1 MAGKMKETL
10 SRWLAGRKF
19 FLVCAYWFFCFTG
32 AMILYFTDAITFEDA
47 SKLYNDALEWA
58 LYGFY
63 GFAGIEG
70 IKEGIGTMRG
80 NKNPPAQSRTDKENE
95 SD

>member
-1 MAGKMKETL
+1 MANFSQKIIYQL
-10 SRWLAGRKF
+10 SGRKF

-32 AMILYFTDAITFEDA
+32 ALILYFTDAVTFDQSRE
-47 SKLYNDALEWA
+47 LYNDALEWA

-70 IKEGIGTMRG
+70 TKEMIGTMRG
-80 NKNPPAQSRTDKENE
+80 NKNPPAQSQTDVEG
-95 SD
+95 D